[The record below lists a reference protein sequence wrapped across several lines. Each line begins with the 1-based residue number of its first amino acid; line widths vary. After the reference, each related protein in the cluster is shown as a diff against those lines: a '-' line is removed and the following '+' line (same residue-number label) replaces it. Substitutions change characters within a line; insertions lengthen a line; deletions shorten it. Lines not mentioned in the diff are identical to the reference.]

1 MFLSLLTVSLVLA
14 AALAFFV
21 LRVLRQP
28 LRGILNRVVGSDASE
43 HWYHF
48 ALFALYIT
56 SVGHGVESQRL
67 ERYIHQL
74 HKDTIVPDL
83 DLESW
88 TYEVYQVIER
98 TLTGLACGVITIF
111 ILALFC
117 LVVLRVVE
125 MWRKPREGGSKETP

>member
-1 MFLSLLTVSLVLA
+1 MFLALLTVSLILA
-14 AALAFFV
+14 AVLAFFV

-43 HWYHF
+43 HWYRF

-56 SVGHGVESQRL
+56 SVGHGVESHRL

-74 HKDTIVPDL
+74 HKDDIVPVL

-88 TYEVYQVIER
+88 VYEAYQVIER
-98 TLTGLACGVITIF
+98 TLTSLACGVITIF

-117 LVVLRVVE
+117 LVVLRVCE
-125 MWRKPREGGSKETP
+125 IWKRPRENSEIPKA